1 MSHGHLL
8 LIELMA
14 AVTAVAIV
22 SRRFQVPYGT
32 SLVVAG
38 LAMGAYRV
46 LPQVELQSELV
57 MGIFLPILLFE
68 ASINTDAHHLR
79 QDVLPVGLLAT
90 AGFLIMAG
98 VSGAAIHSLLGMPWP
113 VALLLGVMLSITD
126 TVAVLAVFKGLK
138 VPTRLATLM
147 EGESLFN
154 DGTALVLFKVV
165 LAVVL
170 TSQFNLLGTALDVVV
185 VSLGGAVVGIVS
197 GLVASWVM
205 RETTDH
211 MADISISVLLAI
223 GSYYL
228 AESIHVSGV
237 IAVVLAGLVIGNYGW
252 QRSLEPSSQIAM
264 RSFWE
269 YVTFGVNS
277 VVFLLVGLNIR
288 PEALW
293 QQGGAIAIAIFAVIL
308 GRIVAIYLGFPALK
322 AIGARPVPLA
332 WQHVMVWGN
341 MKGSLTM
348 VLALSLP
355 AHTPYRELIL
365 TISFGVVL
373 VSLVVQG
380 LTLGPLI
387 RALRIAGVSSLQRRF
402 EEQQL
407 LMIRARAAQTEI
419 LSLMDAGILSKSAHE
434 RLRSR
439 YQVTIA
445 AAERELRRLGTE
457 NQDHMDAALA
467 SIRHRV
473 LQIEK
478 AAVLRAGREGLVS
491 QEIAEESLI
500 AINADLVATEKLQ
513 PPQDPD
519 GGILPDVGL
528 FSKDAARAEGPPG

>member
-1 MSHGHLL
+1 
-8 LIELMA
+8 
-14 AVTAVAIV
+14 
-22 SRRFQVPYGT
+22 
-32 SLVVAG
+32 
-38 LAMGAYRV
+38 
-46 LPQVELQSELV
+46 
-57 MGIFLPILLFE
+57 
-68 ASINTDAHHLR
+68 
-79 QDVLPVGLLAT
+79 
-90 AGFLIMAG
+90 MAG
-98 VSGAAIHSLLGMPWP
+98 VSGVAIHYLLHMPWA

-165 LAVVL
+165 L
-170 TSQFNLLGTALDVVV
+170 VVV
-185 VSLGGAVVGIVS
+185 MTNQFSALHMIADLALVSVGGGVIGAACGF
-197 GLVASWVM
+197 LASWIM
-205 RETTDH
+205 RYANDH
-211 MADISISVLLAI
+211 MAQISLSVLLAL
-223 GSYYL
+223 GSYWL
-228 AESIHVSGV
+228 AERFHVSGV

-293 QQGGAIAIAIFAVIL
+293 QQGGAIAIALFSIIL
-308 GRIVAIYLGFPALK
+308 GRVSAIYLGFPTLIAV
-322 AIGARPVPLA
+322 GARPVPLS
-332 WQHVMVWGN
+332 WQHIMVWGN

-355 AHTPYRELIL
+355 PETPYRELIL

-387 RALRIAGVSSLQRRF
+387 RVLRIAGVSSLQRRF
-402 EEQQL
+402 EVQQL
-407 LMIRARAAQTEI
+407 ALIRARAAQTEI
-419 LSLMDAGILSKSAHE
+419 RSLTDAGILSKSSYE

-445 AAERELRRLGTE
+445 AAERELRRLATE
-457 NQDHMDAALA
+457 NQDHMDIALA
-467 SIRHRV
+467 GIRHRV

-491 QEIAEESLI
+491 QEIAPESI
-500 AINADLVATEKLQ
+500 VQIDKALVETEREQL
-513 PPQDPD
+513 PRDPD
-519 GGILPDVGL
+519 GGLLPDVGL
-528 FSKDAARAEGPPG
+528 FSAEVARAEGRPS

>member
-1 MSHGHLL
+1 MNNGHIL

-14 AVTAVAIV
+14 AVTVVALV

-38 LAMGAYRV
+38 LAMGVYRV
-46 LPQVELQSELV
+46 LPQVELQSEMVLA
-57 MGIFLPILLFE
+57 IFLPILLFD

-79 QDVLPVGLLAT
+79 EDLAPVGLLST
-90 AGFLIMAG
+90 AGFVIMAS
-98 VSGAAIHSLLGMPWP
+98 VSGAAIHFLLGMPWA

-170 TSQFNLLGTALDVVV
+170 TNQFSAVTIAADVAM
-185 VSLGGAVVGIVS
+185 VSVGGALVGA
-197 GLVASWVM
+197 GCGFLASWIL
-205 RETTDH
+205 RYANDH
-211 MADISISVLLAI
+211 MAEISLSVLLAL
-223 GSYYL
+223 GSYWL
-228 AESIHVSGV
+228 AERFHVSGV

-252 QRSLEPSSQIAM
+252 KRSLEPSSQIAM

-269 YVTFGVNS
+269 YATFGVNS

-288 PEALW
+288 PEQLW
-293 QQGGAIAIAIFAVIL
+293 QQGGAIAIALFAIIL
-308 GRIVAIYLGFPALK
+308 GRMAAIYLGFPTLK
-322 AIGARPVPLA
+322 LIGARPVPLG

-355 AHTPYRELIL
+355 VATPYRELLL

-387 RALRIAGVSSLQRRF
+387 RVLRISGVSSLQRRF

-407 LMIRARAAQTEI
+407 ALIRARAAQTEI
-419 LSLMDAGILSKSAHE
+419 LALSDAGILSKSAYE

-445 AAERELRRLGTE
+445 AAERELRRLSTE
-457 NQDHMDAALA
+457 NGDHVDMALA
-467 SIRHRV
+467 AIRHRV

-478 AAVLRAGREGLVS
+478 AAVLRASREGLVS
-491 QEIAEESLI
+491 QEIAEESI
-500 AINADLVATEKLQ
+500 MQIDKSLVETERMQL
-513 PPQDPD
+513 PRDPD
-519 GGILPDVGL
+519 GGLLPDAGL
-528 FSKDAARAEGPPG
+528 FSHETARAEGRPV